1 MMLPNPFNSLL
12 ALESVRICHLSVGSM
27 LLPRLTDIAG
37 NADIQA
43 DFQRRTETHPDFSQ
57 PVPDF
62 WKRAGGFSKL
72 VTGYRKRNNTPSHY
86 EQPNLPEFIDTG
98 ACICGLLLDQSTV
111 DNSNGE
117 VIEMWRCTAF
127 VDYDISKG
135 GNGKWYNT
143 TYPSQELSGV
153 NKPRQWA
160 ENQPY
165 VGQTYVLTFQNGGAS
180 YQLLDAA
187 NSGALFGADVNC
199 TGVKDA
205 DASNAWYATQ

>member
-1 MMLPNPFNSLL
+1 MHADLQ
-12 ALESVRICHLSVGSM
+12 
-27 LLPRLTDIAG
+27 TDLQKRMG
-37 NADIQA
+37 N
-43 DFQRRTETHPDFSQ
+43 HPDISQ
-57 PVPDF
+57 PVPGL
-62 WKRAGGFSKL
+62 WKRTSIFSKL
-72 VTGYRKRNNTPSHY
+72 VTGIRKRNSTSSHY

-127 VDYDISKG
+127 VDYDVSKG

-143 TYPSQELSGV
+143 TLPSQEVSG
-153 NKPRQWA
+153 NKGRQWA
-160 ENQPY
+160 DNQPY

-205 DASNAWYATQ
+205 AASTAWYATQ